1 MEERRLGIPQFLS
14 AVNLADFAQMVASE
28 ARMIARAAGVAF
40 AALPRLPFGPLVFL
54 GGILMVAVRAL
65 LLAFVVV
72 VFGAGIAII
81 SIVRSIARLVRGERS
96 SAG

>member
-1 MEERRLGIPQFLS
+1 MEDQRRLGIPQFLS

-28 ARMIARAAGVAF
+28 AGMIGRAAGVALQ
-40 AALPRLPFGPLVFL
+40 ALPRLPFGPLIFL
-54 GGILMVAVRAL
+54 GGMLMVALRAL

-81 SIVRSIARLVRGERS
+81 TLVRAVSRCGRGEPS
-96 SAG
+96 E